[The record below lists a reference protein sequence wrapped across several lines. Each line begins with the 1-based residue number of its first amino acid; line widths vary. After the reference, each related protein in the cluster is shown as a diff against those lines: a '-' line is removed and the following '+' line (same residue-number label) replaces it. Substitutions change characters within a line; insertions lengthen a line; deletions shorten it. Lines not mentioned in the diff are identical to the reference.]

1 MFRNKII
8 VAGSGGQGALRVGQM
23 IAYAALNED
32 LEATWLPSYGAEMR
46 GGTANCC
53 VVISSE
59 PIICPIVLEPTELI
73 AMNLPSLLKFEPT
86 VVPNGT
92 VFVNSSIIQEKVQR
106 TDLRAI
112 YVPCLEIALNSS
124 MIDLE
129 PTCQCGQLK
138 KVPFNEIAQE
148 LGNLKVANMV
158 MLGAYIEAMGNLGT
172 ETIKE
177 MLVHMFTG
185 PKAKLVDLNIE
196 ALRRGA
202 ACVR

>member
-1 MFRNKII
+1 MTNEIMI
-8 VAGSGGQGALRVGQM
+8 AGFGGQGVMAIGKTL
-23 IAYAALNED
+23 A
-32 LEATWLPSYGAEMR
+32 EAGMKEGKDVSWLPSYGPEMR

-73 AMNLPSLLKFEPT
+73 AMNLPSLLKFEPS

-106 TDLRAI
+106 PDVRAV
-112 YVPCLEIALNSS
+112 YVP
-124 MIDLE
+124 
-129 PTCQCGQLK
+129 GR
-138 KVPFNEIAQE
+138 EIAQD

-158 MLGAYIEAMGNLGT
+158 RLGT

-177 MLVHMFTG
+177 MLIHMFTG